1 MAKPNLVISGSGIR
15 GIVYDGLSPDLAC
28 RLASSLVGVLGRG
41 KYVLGRDTR
50 PSGVIIRDAVAAGL
64 RGAGGDVVDVGIC
77 PTPTIQLAVEHHC
90 ARGGIAVTASHNPA
104 EWNALKLISGAGTFL
119 TKEEVD
125 RVVALS
131 RTADIGYAAHDS
143 AGASLSDREACERH
157 ASAVL
162 ALDCVDPESI
172 RKSAFKVAIDCV
184 NGAGSVMAPDLLGRM
199 GCEVHTLDCEPSG
212 EFRRVPEPL
221 AENLGEL
228 SELVRREG
236 ADLGFALDPDGDRLA
251 VVDETGSPIGEEYTL
266 VLCADAVLERTKGP
280 VVTNLSTTR
289 AVGDVAADHGVEFHR
304 TPIGE
309 INVVN
314 RMKEVASPIGGEG
327 NGGVILPA
335 LHYGRD
341 AMVGIALVL
350 QVLAGRG
357 RPLSGL
363 LAKYSKYAI
372 FKKKVSLGGG
382 LDIEGLK
389 SLLEEEFPGGTF
401 NYDDGI
407 RVDLDQGWLH
417 VRKSGTEPVIRLISE
432 TRDIE
437 EARGLVQIVLDRL
450 NRS

>member
-1 MAKPNLVISGSGIR
+1 VISGSGIR
-15 GIVYDGLSPDLAC
+15 GIVYDGLTPDLTC
-28 RLASSLVGVLGRG
+28 RLASSLVSILGRG

-50 PSGVIIRDAVAAGL
+50 PSGEIIENAVAAGL
-64 RGAGGDVVDVGIC
+64 RGAGGDVVNVGIC
-77 PTPTIQLAVEHHC
+77 PTPTIQLAVEHHG

-131 RTADIGYAAHDS
+131 RTAEIGYAAHDT
-143 AGASLSDREACERH
+143 AGTLVFDADACERH

-172 RKSAFKVAIDCV
+172 RKSGFKVAIDCV
-184 NGAGSVMAPDLLGRM
+184 NGAGSVMAPDLLDRL
-199 GCEVHTLDCEPSG
+199 GCEVRILDCEPSG
-212 EFRRVPEPL
+212 DFRRVPEPL
-221 AENLGEL
+221 AENLTGL
-228 SELVRREG
+228 SDLVRREG
-236 ADLGFALDPDGDRLA
+236 ADIGFALDPDGDRLA
-251 VVDETGSPIGEEYTL
+251 VVDENGSPVGEEYTL
-266 VLCADAVLERTKGP
+266 VICADAVLERVKGP

-289 AVGDVAADHGVEFHR
+289 AVGDVAASHGVEFFR

-309 INVVN
+309 INVVTC
-314 RMKEVASPIGGEG
+314 MKEVGSPIGGEG

-350 QVLAGRG
+350 QVLSGHG
-357 RPLSGL
+357 RPVSGL
-363 LAKYSKYAI
+363 LAKYPEYAI
-372 FKKKVSLGGG
+372 FKKKVSLEGGFD
-382 LDIEGLK
+382 LESLK
-389 SLLEEEFPGGTF
+389 SILKQEFPDGTF

-407 RVDLDQGWLH
+407 RVDLDRGWLH
-417 VRKSGTEPVIRLISE
+417 VRKSGTEPVMRLISE
-432 TRDIE
+432 TGSLED
-437 EARGLVQIVLDRL
+437 ARGLVQRVLERL

>member
-15 GIVYDGLSPDLAC
+15 GIIYDGLTPDLTC
-28 RLASSLVGVLGRG
+28 RLASSLVSVLGRG

-50 PSGVIIRDAVAAGL
+50 PSGSIFQGAVTAGL
-64 RGAGGDVVDVGIC
+64 CGAGGDVVDVGIC
-77 PTPTIQLAVEHHC
+77 PTPTIQLAVEHHE
-90 ARGGIAVTASHNPA
+90 ARGGIAITASHNPA

-131 RTADIGYAAHDS
+131 RSAEIGYASHDS
-143 AGASLSDREACERH
+143 AGAVVSDPAACTRH

-162 ALDCVDPESI
+162 DLEHVDPDLI

-184 NGAGSVMAPDLLGRM
+184 NGAGSVMAPDLLERL

-212 EFRRVPEPL
+212 HFRRVPEPL
-221 AENLGEL
+221 AENLGGL
-228 SELVRREG
+228 SDLVRQKG
-236 ADLGFALDPDGDRLA
+236 ADIGFALDPDGDRLA
-251 VVDETGSPIGEEYTL
+251 IVDEAGRPIGEEYTL
-266 VLCADAVLERTKGP
+266 VLCADAVLERVKGP

-289 AVGDVAADHGVEFHR
+289 AVGDVAESHGVEFHR

-314 RMKEVASPIGGEG
+314 RMKEVKSPIGGEG

-341 AMVGIALVL
+341 AMVGMALVL
-350 QVLAGRG
+350 QALARTGRSVS
-357 RPLSGL
+357 RL
-363 LAKYSKYAI
+363 LAKYPEYAI
-372 FKKKVSLGGG
+372 FKKKVSLEED
-382 LDIEGLK
+382 LDVDGLK
-389 SLLEEEFPGGTF
+389 SVLKEEFPGGSF

-407 RVDLDQGWLH
+407 RVDLDQGWIH

-432 TRDIE
+432 TRSLE
-437 EARGLVQIVLDRL
+437 EAQDLVQRVLGRL
-450 NRS
+450 NR